1 MQLLHYQIALTLIP
15 GIGDVL
21 AKNLIG
27 YCGSLE
33 AVFRMKKHQLMRV
46 PGIGEK
52 LAMHISTFKDFARAE
67 KEVQFIQKNGI
78 QPLFY
83 LDDTY
88 PKRLREI
95 EDAPVMIYTKGKANL
110 NNPKCVAIV
119 GTRRATEYGKQI
131 TAQLVEALKPTGCLI
146 LSGLALGIDSYAHK
160 AALDNG
166 LPTVGVLAHGL
177 DRMYPP
183 QNQSTSRKMEMQ
195 GGGLITEFHSGT
207 QPDKVNFPQRNRIV
221 AGLCD
226 VLVVIETAARGG
238 AMITAEIA
246 NSYNKD
252 ILAVPGRISDEF
264 SAGCN
269 RLIHLNKAGI
279 LTSPQ
284 DVFELMNWD
293 LKPGRKK
300 TAQPSLFDLNAEDL
314 SIVKYIRQKIRTGI
328 DEISSDM
335 SLDPGP
341 LALRLLDLEFRNII
355 RTLPGKFYEVV

>member
-33 AVFRMKKHQLMRV
+33 AVFCMKKQQLMRV

-52 LAMHISTFKDFARAE
+52 LARQIASFRDFDRAE
-67 KEVQFIQKNGI
+67 EEVQFIRKNGI

-83 LDDTY
+83 LDEAY
-88 PKRLREI
+88 PRRLREI
-95 EDAPVMIYTKGKANL
+95 EDAPVMLYTKGKADL

-119 GTRRATEYGKQI
+119 GTRRSTEYGKLM
-131 TAQLVEALKPTGCLI
+131 TAKLVEALKPTGCLI
-146 LSGLALGIDSYAHK
+146 LSGLALGIDSFAHK
-160 AALDNG
+160 AALDNE

-177 DRMYPP
+177 DRIYPP
-183 QNQSTSRKMEMQ
+183 QNQPTSRKMELQ

-226 VLVVIETAARGG
+226 VLVVIETAVRGG

-252 ILAVPGRISDEF
+252 ILAVPGRLSDEY

-284 DVFELMNWD
+284 DLFELMNWD

-300 TAQPSLFDLNAEDL
+300 SRQPSLFDLNTEDQH
-314 SIVKYIRQKIRTGI
+314 IVTYIHKHVRTGI
-328 DEISSDM
+328 DALVNDL

-341 LALRLLDLEFRNII
+341 LSLRLLDLEFRNII
-355 RTLPGKFYEVV
+355 RTLPGKFYELV